1 MPVVTIQ
8 TVAEYAQ
15 VSRATVSRVLNNNPS
30 VDPQIRDR
38 VLEAAHTLGYQ
49 PNRTARRLRMQ
60 SKDVIGVII
69 SDIQNPYFTSVIRG
83 IEDAAYAHQMNIVL
97 CNSDE
102 DSAKQQKYARV
113 LQAES
118 VAGLIVSPAHAQ
130 DDRPF
135 LEELK
140 RNGIAI
146 IILDRVA
153 EGMPFDAVKVD
164 NVQGAYD
171 AVQHL
176 IERGRR
182 RIGIIYPDV
191 ITGRERYQGY
201 NDALEAAGLPVDPN
215 LALAAGYTV
224 ENAYQVTRQLLQ
236 STPSLDALFAGND
249 MATLGVLRACREL
262 SVRIPDQIG
271 LVGFDDMPWAEE
283 LYCPPTVV
291 AQPTYDIG
299 QQAVHLLRRRLEAP
313 GAPIQTVILQTQ
325 LIIRQSSGIVT
336 TREVMPGSKVRH
348 DDSNRP
354 VK

>member
-1 MPVVTIQ
+1 MSAVTIQ

-30 VDPQIRDR
+30 VDPEIRDR
-38 VLEAAHTLGYQ
+38 VLEAVRVLGYQ
-49 PNRTARRLRMQ
+49 PNRAARRLRMQ

-83 IEDAAYAHQMNIVL
+83 IEDAAYTHQMNIVL

-118 VAGLIVSPAHAQ
+118 VAGMIVSPAHAQ
-130 DDRPF
+130 DDLPF

-140 RNGIAI
+140 RNGMVI

-153 EGMPFDAVKVD
+153 DGLPFDAVKVD

-176 IERGRR
+176 IAQGRQH
-182 RIGIIYPDV
+182 IGMIYPDV

-201 NDALEAAGLPVDPN
+201 LKALEAAGLAANPAT
-215 LALAAGYTV
+215 ALAAGYTV
-224 ENAYQVTRQLLQ
+224 ESAYQATHELLQ
-236 STPSLDALFAGND
+236 SNLALDALFTGND
-249 MATLGVLRACREL
+249 MATLGVMRACREL
-262 SVRIPDQIG
+262 GVRIPQDIAAA
-271 LVGFDDMPWAEE
+271 GFDDMPWAEE
-283 LYCPPTVV
+283 LYSPPTVV
-291 AQPTYDIG
+291 AQPTHDIG
-299 QQAVHLLRRRLEAP
+299 QQAVHLLRRRLEQPDAP
-313 GAPIQTVILQTQ
+313 VLTVVLQTH
-325 LIIRQSSGIVT
+325 LVIRQSSGAT
-336 TREVMPGSKVRH
+336 KEVMPGIRVH
-348 DDSNRP
+348 P
-354 VK
+354 